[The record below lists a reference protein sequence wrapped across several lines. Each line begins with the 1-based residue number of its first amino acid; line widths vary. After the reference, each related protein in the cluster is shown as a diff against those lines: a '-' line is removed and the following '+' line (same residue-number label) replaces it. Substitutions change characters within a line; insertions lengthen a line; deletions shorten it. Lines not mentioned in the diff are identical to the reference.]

1 MIGSGLVASPAPALA
16 PEGSHVTATGQ
27 VRHAAEKTTRHRAGK
42 TTRHRAKKG
51 HRRHQTAAQTTISGT
66 LQTREKK
73 DVSRFDTV
81 AGTLTAT
88 LTFSGCSRMTV
99 SMTTADGARKSA
111 TGASGQALTMNV
123 NAGAVTAT
131 VTRATST
138 RCRALWVL
146 TPSTV
151 VPTSAPAPTP
161 APSPSVSSPAP
172 PPMLWSTGYESGF
185 AGFKSTPWD
194 AVPLAPVISSVARS
208 GSSGGAYTIPGGG
221 NRSENVPDM
230 ASFKPGDDLWFS
242 FSARLGNDV
251 PTTGQWQVFAQWKND
266 GVGSPPLEMAIE
278 SGQFKIGGGWGWPG
292 TDNPTSPKLAM
303 KSLGTAVT
311 GTWVDWRIHIVF
323 SADPTKG
330 YVEVWRDGTKVL
342 NPWYPPGGTLYPSLN
357 SYLKVGYYRSTAF
370 TTSGTVYHD
379 DWKVAATAAS
389 VS

>member
-1 MIGSGLVASPAPALA
+1 
-16 PEGSHVTATGQ
+16 
-27 VRHAAEKTTRHRAGK
+27 
-42 TTRHRAKKG
+42 
-51 HRRHQTAAQTTISGT
+51 
-66 LQTREKK
+66 
-73 DVSRFDTV
+73 
-81 AGTLTAT
+81 
-88 LTFSGCSRMTV
+88 
-99 SMTTADGARKSA
+99 
-111 TGASGQALTMNV
+111 
-123 NAGAVTAT
+123 
-131 VTRATST
+131 
-138 RCRALWVL
+138 
-146 TPSTV
+146 
-151 VPTSAPAPTP
+151 
-161 APSPSVSSPAP
+161 
-172 PPMLWSTGYESGF
+172 MLWSTGYESGF

-342 NPWYPPGGTLYPSLN
+342 NPWYPPRWHAVPVAELLPEGRLLPVHRVHHQRHRLPRRLEGRRHRGLRQLTRFSKT
-357 SYLKVGYYRSTAF
+357 SRSCRVTTA
-370 TTSGTVYHD
+370 SE
-379 DWKVAATAAS
+379 
-389 VS
+389 